1 MNVLRSLE
9 SLKLNRHRAGRE
21 QLVKRQECI
30 VEVINVVTK
39 LPIACPV

>member
-21 QLVKRQECI
+21 QLVKKREECI
-30 VEVINVVTK
+30 VEVINVVTN
-39 LPIACPV
+39 L